1 VTLCADCGARL
12 RAGQVRVY
20 VPERDPVEEIAIA
33 LCRGCSTR
41 KPSNKLYSPA
51 GVPDRSR
58 TDLSERGR
66 A

>member
-1 VTLCADCGARL
+1 VTLCADCGTRL
-12 RAGQVRVY
+12 QPGQLRVY
-20 VPERDPVEEIAIA
+20 VPEREPADEVAIA
-33 LCRGCSTR
+33 LCVGCAVR
-41 KPSNKLYSPA
+41 KPSTKLYTPT